1 MACTIEIVDGR
12 EVIHVHR
19 RPDSLSR
26 RAVERRVALRLCR
39 KVGLVLRKCS
49 ARSRWHHSLG
59 DYYLTSLMSGFVEA
73 THQDLDSLARQ
84 YGVLAKGDEISE

>member
-12 EVIHVHR
+12 EVLHFHR

-39 KVGLVLRKCS
+39 KDGLVLRKCS
-49 ARSRWHHSLG
+49 ARSRWHQSLG
-59 DYYLTSLMSGFVEA
+59 DYYLTSLMSGFVQA
-73 THQDLDSLARQ
+73 THQDLGNLARTM
-84 YGVLAKGDEISE
+84 GVLAKGDEITD